1 LPCVNFMPHQ
11 REAIEKLHS
20 GSILCAGVGT
30 GKSITALGYF
40 YMKVCG
46 GVQWDVITAEDT
58 IGPMLYPKPLYII
71 TTARKRD
78 TGEWARECERFDI
91 YEKGSSTLLGTT
103 KTECEVTIDS
113 WNNIHKYEDVRDAF
127 FVFDEQR
134 VVGSGAWVKSFY
146 RITRANEWILLSATP
161 GDTWMDYIP
170 VFVANRFYKNRTEFL
185 RRHAVF
191 NRFAKYPK
199 VDRWIETGHLERL
212 RRSITVTMEYE
223 KKTVPHWNDIVVT
236 YDKALYDK
244 ILKDRWNPWENE
256 PIEDIA
262 RACYLMRRAVNESDL
277 RARELFW
284 LVVSRHR
291 RAIVFYN
298 YDYELELIKRTFRE
312 MIEDSRSEFERSN
325 GGVSLLEEDHDIQI
339 AEWNGHKHESI
350 PKSPQ
355 WVYLVQYNA
364 GAEGWNC
371 VETDTLIFFSQ
382 SYSYK
387 MMTQAAGRIDRLN
400 TPFVDLYYYVF
411 KTEAPIDLAIDRAL
425 RTKRNF
431 NEKLFLKW

>member
-1 LPCVNFMPHQ
+1 MPCVNFMPHQ

-30 GKSITALGYF
+30 GKSITAVGYF

-46 GVQWDVITAEDT
+46 GVQWDPVSGEDM

-78 TGEWARECERFDI
+78 TGEWAKECERFDI
-91 YEKGSSTLLGTT
+91 YEGNRNGG
-103 KTECEVTIDS
+103 ECSVIIDS

-127 FVFDEQR
+127 FIFDEQR

-212 RRSITVTMEYE
+212 RRLITVTMEYE

-262 RACYLMRRAVNESDL
+262 RACYLMRRAVNDNEI

-284 LVVSRHR
+284 LVIANHPK
-291 RAIVFYN
+291 AIVFYN
-298 YDYELELIKRTFRE
+298 YDYELDLIKRTFSE
-312 MIEDSRSEFERSN
+312 MEN
-325 GGVSLLEEDHDIQI
+325 LEELNVPPEIRHIDI
-339 AEWNGHKHESI
+339 AEWNGHRHEKI
-350 PKSPQ
+350 PTSRQ
-355 WVYLVQYNA
+355 WIYLVQYNA

-411 KTEAPIDLAIDRAL
+411 KTAAPIDQAIDRAL
-425 RTKRNF
+425 RAKKNF
-431 NEKLFLKW
+431 NEKLFMEW

>member
-1 LPCVNFMPHQ
+1 MPCVNFMPHQ

-40 YMKVCG
+40 FEKVCES
-46 GVQWDVITAEDT
+46 VQWSDGVPR
-58 IGPMLYPKPLYII
+58 GPLGKTVALFII

-78 TGEWARECERFDI
+78 TGEWDAEFDKFGFDVPLI
-91 YEKGSSTLLGTT
+91 
-103 KTECEVTIDS
+103 IDS
-113 WNNIHKYEDVRDAF
+113 WNNIHKYENVQNAF
-127 FVFDEQR
+127 FIFDEQR

-146 RITRANEWILLSATP
+146 RIARGNEWILLSATP

-170 VFVANRFYKNRTEFL
+170 VFVANRFYRNRTEFL

-212 RRSITVTMEYE
+212 RRMITVTMEYV

-236 YDKALYDK
+236 YDKTLYDR

-262 RACYLMRRAVNESDL
+262 RACYLMRRAVNENDI

-284 LVVSRHR
+284 LVLSNHHK
-291 RAIVFYN
+291 AIVFYN
-298 YDYELELIKRTFRE
+298 YDYELDLIKRTFAE
-312 MIEDSRSEFERSN
+312 MEALDDLNVPPEIR
-325 GGVSLLEEDHDIQI
+325 HIDIS
-339 AEWNGHKHESI
+339 EWNGHRHEKI
-350 PKSPQ
+350 PTSEQ

-411 KTEAPIDLAIDRAL
+411 KTAAPIDQAIDRAL
-425 RTKRNF
+425 RAKKNF
-431 NEKLFLKW
+431 NEKLFMEW